1 MSNTKNNGAGAQTAP
16 QPTIDELVQEL
27 EATKAEL
34 AATKAK
40 GGASK
45 KLQDDLNA
53 ANATISELTQM
64 LNEANATI
72 AMQSRL
78 HAGGKPVVNLPAKG
92 DRPACTVVVNHGIVT
107 KDGRKLTKE
116 QVAADIDLVEELLAN
131 RSSAVSLG

>member
-1 MSNTKNNGAGAQTAP
+1 MSNTNKNGAGAQTAP
-16 QPTIDELVQEL
+16 QPTIDNLVQEL

-40 GGASK
+40 GSASK

-53 ANATISELTQM
+53 ANATIAELTQL

-72 AMQSRL
+72 ALQSRL
-78 HAGGKPVVNLPAKG
+78 HAGGKPLVNLPADG
-92 DRPACTVVVNHGIVT
+92 DLPACTVVVNHGIT
-107 KDGRKLTKE
+107 KDGVKMTKE
-116 QVAADIDLVEELLAN
+116 QVAADVALVQELRKN